1 MAKVSASVTLPGS
14 LYQKNGRWWWKVKLP
29 GETKTRARALKPE
42 GSRYATTD
50 RQEAEEV
57 AREMWRLAIEAE
69 IEAKLGPQQ
78 QDKAEH
84 SIAKVREKAAEEI
97 AKVKAEYEKELK
109 SCEHDLA
116 RAEEKAKTQT
126 EARLRAEVALKAQA
140 EEMEEFYTTEI
151 TKVKETIDRAKK
163 EFQEKERSY
172 SKALAAAEEKVRIEA
187 EARAQAEAKLKS
199 IEEQKA
205 RADAQARA
213 EAEAKLNEVLGDTG
227 MTGTCE
233 CCDRNDV
240 PESDLSKIDSG
251 QLLCPDCLKM
261 LRG

>member
-1 MAKVSASVTLPGS
+1 MAKVLTSVTLPGS
-14 LYQKNGRWWWKVKLP
+14 LYQKNGRWWWKVRLP

-69 IEAKLGPQQ
+69 MEAKLGPQQ

-84 SIAKVREKAAEEI
+84 SIAKIRAKAGEEI
-97 AKVKAEYEKELK
+97 AKVKAECEKKTK
-109 SCEHDLA
+109 SCEHALA
-116 RAEEKAKTQT
+116 RAEEKAKTQA

-151 TKVKETIDRAKK
+151 TKIKETIERAKK
-163 EFQEKERSY
+163 EFQEKEKAY
-172 SKALAAAEEKVRIEA
+172 SKALVAAEEKTNIEA
-187 EARAQAEAKLKS
+187 EARSQAEAKLKA

-205 RADAQARA
+205 RAETQARA
-213 EAEAKLNEVLGDTG
+213 EAEAKLNEVLGDTEK
-227 MTGTCE
+227 TGTCE

-240 PESDLSKIDSG
+240 PESNLSKIDSG
-251 QLLCPDCLKM
+251 QLLCSDCLKM

>member
-1 MAKVSASVTLPGS
+1 MAKVSAGVMLPGN
-14 LYQKNGRWWWKVKLP
+14 LYQKNGRWWWKDKLP

-78 QDKAEH
+78 QDKMEQTV
-84 SIAKVREKAAEEI
+84 AKVREKAAEEI
-97 AKVKAEYEKELK
+97 AKVKAECAKKLK
-109 SCEHDLA
+109 SCEHALA
-116 RAEEKAKTQT
+116 RAEEKAKTQA

-140 EEMEEFYTTEI
+140 EEMEEYYTTEI
-151 TKVKETIDRAKK
+151 TKVKETIERAKK
-163 EFQEKERSY
+163 EFQEKERTY
-172 SKALAAAEEKVRIEA
+172 SKALTAAEEKTRFEA
-187 EARAQAEAKLKS
+187 QARAQAESKLRA
-199 IEEQKA
+199 IEEQ
-205 RADAQARA
+205 RASAEAQAMA
-213 EAEAKLNEVLGDTG
+213 EAEAKLNKVLGDTEK
-227 MTGTCE
+227 TGTCE
-233 CCDRNDV
+233 CCDRNDI

-251 QLLCPDCLKM
+251 QLLCTDCLKM

>member
-14 LYQKNGRWWWKVKLP
+14 LCQKNGRWWWKVKLP

-42 GSRYATTD
+42 GSRYAATD

-78 QDKAEH
+78 QGKTEQTV
-84 SIAKVREKAAEEI
+84 AKVREMAAEEI
-97 AKVKAEYEKELK
+97 AKVKAECEKKLK
-109 SCEHDLA
+109 SCEHALA
-116 RAEEKAKTQT
+116 RAEEKAKTQA

-140 EEMEEFYTTEI
+140 EEMEEYYTTEI
-151 TKVKETIDRAKK
+151 TKVKETIERAKK
-163 EFQEKERSY
+163 EFQEKERTY
-172 SKALAAAEEKVRIEA
+172 SKALAAAEEKTRVETQ
-187 EARAQAEAKLKS
+187 ARAQAEAKLRA
-199 IEEQKA
+199 IAEQKA
-205 RADAQARA
+205 SAEAQARA
-213 EAEAKLNEVLGDTG
+213 EAEAKLNEVLGDTEK
-227 MTGTCE
+227 TGTCE

-251 QLLCPDCLKM
+251 QLLCTDCLRM